1 MRKSIY
7 LALLLVFIVSCNSAP
22 SIQKYMVSKSEQPDF
37 FALDIGASL
46 LSSTTDSLSVEE
58 KQALDSFKK
67 LNIVAFKLTQD
78 NKATYAIEKE
88 KVKTILKENPMYEEL
103 FRAGTGAEGITAYAI
118 GETDHIDEAIFFGN
132 HNDQGFIIIRLLGK
146 DMNLGNLMGFMS
158 LIGKS
163 DIAEDQLMSL
173 GKLFDN
179 NTSVKEETLK
189 D

>member
-22 SIQKYMVSKSEQPDF
+22 SIQKYMASKSEQPDF

-78 NKATYAIEKE
+78 NQTTYTIEKE

-103 FRAGTGAEGITAYAI
+103 FRAGTGTEGITAYAI
-118 GETDHIDEAIFFGN
+118 GEANHIDEAIFFGN

-146 DMNLGNLMGFMS
+146 DMNLGDLMGFMS

-163 DIAEDQLMSL
+163 DLAEDQLMSL
-173 GKLFDN
+173 GKLFNDDIPAQ
-179 NTSVKEETLK
+179 K
-189 D
+189 DTFKD

>member
-1 MRKSIY
+1 MKKFIY
-7 LALLLVFIVSCNSAP
+7 LPLLLLFLVSCNSRP
-22 SIQKYMVSKSEQPDF
+22 SIQKYMASKSEQPDF

-46 LSSTTDSLSVEE
+46 LSNTTDSLSVEE
-58 KQALDSFKK
+58 KEALASFKK

-78 NKATYAIEKE
+78 NQTTYTIEKE
-88 KVKTILKENPMYEEL
+88 KVKAILKGNPKYEEL
-103 FRAGTGAEGITAYAI
+103 FRAGSGAEGITAYAI
-118 GETDHIDEAIFFGN
+118 GETDHINEAIFFGN

-163 DIAEDQLMSL
+163 DLAEDQLMSL
-173 GKLFDN
+173 GKLFNGD
-179 NTSVKEETLK
+179 VPAQKETFK